1 MKKSGKE
8 IKEKEGTKLQCFTTT
23 LERKKK
29 NHSQTHWWHFLIKLL
44 NFYREDCQTPSRNI
58 NCYIFFKTMN
68 NEVSLCE
75 KCCSIKFEKSQIL
88 LFSKTTE

>member
-8 IKEKEGTKLQCFTTT
+8 VKEKEATKQQHFTTT
-23 LERKKK
+23 LERKK
-29 NHSQTHWWHFLIKLL
+29 NHSKTRWWHFLIKLL
-44 NFYREDCQTPSRNI
+44 DFYRGDCQTLSRNI
-58 NCYIFFKTMN
+58 NCYIFFKTVN
-68 NEVSLCE
+68 NEMSLCE